1 MSDVV
6 STPVSSPLVPLTLI
20 SHSSSPSP
28 SPEEIPKGFLAAVLS
43 ESLFV
48 VQLEKWVGGE
58 RVEMRLFIPHP
69 EREHAFIELDR
80 GTVKKGG
87 WEWGWAHIK
96 LMCEHER
103 TLFVVKMLER
113 VGREE
118 GRVFGGG
125 RGKRKMKVKM
135 KNME

>member
-1 MSDVV
+1 
-6 STPVSSPLVPLTLI
+6 
-20 SHSSSPSP
+20 
-28 SPEEIPKGFLAAVLS
+28 
-43 ESLFV
+43 
-48 VQLEKWVGGE
+48 
-58 RVEMRLFIPHP
+58 
-69 EREHAFIELDR
+69 
-80 GTVKKGG
+80 
-87 WEWGWAHIK
+87 
-96 LMCEHER
+96 MCEHER